1 MQGVLRLIGD
11 SGKVEVASQCWGS
24 CCRVCVALCLELL
37 NAQVLAEHNLSF

>member
-24 CCRVCVALCLELL
+24 CCSVCCSLPDIAKCSGVSRA
-37 NAQVLAEHNLSF
+37 